1 MLGLETREIWGLN
14 IGETARGSE
23 HEGQGEGRQGRCGVL
38 AVALARL
45 SSEGS
50 LILYQASPV
59 SVLGE
64 KFGLHAH
71 VSCSEHICV
80 LLILV
85 VEFHSF
91 IHWLVHKADI

>member
-14 IGETARGSE
+14 IEETAGRSE
-23 HEGQGEGRQGRCGVL
+23 HEGEGEGRQGWCGVL
-38 AVALARL
+38 AILARVL
-45 SSEGS
+45 LKGQ

-59 SVLGE
+59 NVLGE
-64 KFGLHAH
+64 KFGLYAH

-91 IHWLVHKADI
+91 IHWLVHKADV